1 MSANIS
7 SGSNGGG
14 AAASPAG
21 AGGGAGGGRPAGNE
35 QINIHLC
42 GVGGQ
47 GIGLLSEAVLRAY
60 DHAGYPVR
68 AVDTHGLAQRG
79 GIVRSHIRVGAGVF
93 SPLNE
98 PGRADIVLALE
109 RTEALRGARDYL
121 RPGGLL
127 VYYDAYW
134 QALPIRLGEAEDVQG
149 EDIDSLAKQRD
160 LRVERVYR
168 EELADVRMQNMA
180 LLSHA
185 VSGGHLPGLEK
196 QHVRAALQDLLS
208 EKLYEKNKGFFE

>member
-1 MSANIS
+1 MSKK
-7 SGSNGGG
+7 
-14 AAASPAG
+14 
-21 AGGGAGGGRPAGNE
+21 
-35 QINIHLC
+35 INIYLC

-60 DHAGYPVR
+60 DHASFPVR
-68 AVDTHGLAQRG
+68 GVETHGLAQRG
-79 GIVRSHIRVGAGVF
+79 GIVRSHIRVGEGVF

-98 PGRADIVLALE
+98 PGRVDIVLALE

-127 VYYDAYW
+127 IYYDAYW
-134 QALPIRLGEAEDVQG
+134 QALPIRLGEAEDVTG
-149 EDIDSLAKQRD
+149 EDIELLATQQN

-168 EELADVRMQNMA
+168 GDLADPRTQNMA

-185 VSGGHLPGLEK
+185 VSRGHLPGLTV
-196 QHVRAALQDLLS
+196 QHVKAALEDLLS
-208 EKLYEKNKGFFE
+208 EKLYEKNVVFFE

>member
-1 MSANIS
+1 MSTDITRS
-7 SGSNGGG
+7 TG
-14 AAASPAG
+14 AP
-21 AGGGAGGGRPAGNE
+21 GNTE
-35 QINIHLC
+35 QIKTDRIHIYLC

-79 GIVRSHIRVGAGVF
+79 GIVRSHIRVGNGVY

-98 PGRADIVLALE
+98 PGKVDIVLALE

-127 VYYDAYW
+127 IYYDAYW
-134 QALPIRLGEAEDVQG
+134 QTLPVRLGEAADVSL
-149 EDIDSLAKQRD
+149 EDIEALAQQRN
-160 LRVERVYR
+160 LRVERVYQ
-168 EELADVRMQNMA
+168 EDLVETRMQNMV

-185 VSGGHLPGLEK
+185 VTGGHLPGLEK
-196 QHVRAALQDLLS
+196 QPVRAALKDLLS
-208 EKLYEKNKGFFE
+208 DKLYEKNRVFFE

>member
-1 MSANIS
+1 MTSGN
-7 SGSNGGG
+7 SGSG
-14 AAASPAG
+14 AARGPASAG
-21 AGGGAGGGRPAGNE
+21 SSAGEGRATGGE

-60 DHAGYPVR
+60 DHAEYPVR

-79 GIVRSHIRVGAGVF
+79 GIVRSHIRVGDGVY

-127 VYYDAYW
+127 IYYDAYW
-134 QALPIRLGEAEDVQG
+134 QALSIRLGEAEDVKS
-149 EDIDSLAKQRD
+149 EDIESLAQQRD

-168 EELADVRMQNMA
+168 DELSDTRMQNMV

-185 VSGGHLPGLEK
+185 VSGGHLPGLST
-196 QHVRAALQDLLS
+196 QHVLAALKDLLS
-208 EKLYEKNKGFFE
+208 EKLYEKNRGFFE

>member
-1 MSANIS
+1 MS
-7 SGSNGGG
+7 
-14 AAASPAG
+14 
-21 AGGGAGGGRPAGNE
+21 E
-35 QINIHLC
+35 QINIYLC

-60 DHAGYPVR
+60 DHAGCQVR
-68 AVDTHGLAQRG
+68 GVDTHGLAQRG
-79 GIVRSHIRVGAGVF
+79 GIVRSHIRVGEGVF

-98 PGRADIVLALE
+98 PGRVDIVLALE

-134 QALPIRLGEAEDVQG
+134 QALPIRLGEAEDVTG
-149 EDIDSLAKQRD
+149 SDIELLAGRQK

-168 EELADVRMQNMA
+168 SDLADPRTQNMA

-185 VSGGHLPGLEK
+185 VSGGYLPGLK
-196 QHVRAALQDLLS
+196 APHVKAALQDLLP
-208 EKLYEKNKGFFE
+208 EKLYEKNVVFLE